1 MIISIDSNTEK
12 YKINGTE
19 ASILTIDG
27 GVGTDAK
34 SDDGRIFEKDVLERL
49 SSILPKVISNLR
61 DVGELNSFV
70 QFNELLASGSFPF
83 ENIAYRLFCDV
94 VQWYT
99 LSNTSS
105 MRYSELVKRFWR
117 TGYKLFKGKF
127 LRFMSGLKNTG
138 NINEGMSERGKY
150 EPMNSELNFAVPS
163 WSVLDKMITP
173 VSTETFRP
181 GLIDTMINISHEND
195 PDKIATFK
203 LCVDGKKINSSTI
216 GNLGDVNLWGHE
228 DPPTLSSKMKQLD
241 EDKNNIEQLRNLLQ
255 DIQSERIESILDCAQ
270 HIKPVFIEHCIN
282 TIQAIGHKIRDLRKA
297 KVGKHMAYDKFLK
310 TTEGDWR
317 KSRYAFVISSL
328 KTSLFEISS
337 CIEDALSCIDKLG
350 CITAEMRGLRNLYC
364 EGKVLDLNRQDNFYC
379 LQIQNDKSDVS
390 DSSIVKQRSDA
401 WHKIRNTAHV
411 TGSTCNKALGL
422 ETFKKAT
429 NALQTGL

>member
-1 MIISIDSNTEK
+1 MFLQTK
-12 YKINGTE
+12 YNVVINE
-19 ASILTIDG
+19 
-27 GVGTDAK
+27 

-117 TGYKLFKGKF
+117 TGYKFKGKF

-181 GLIDTMINISHEND
+181 GLIDTMINILHEND

-241 EDKNNIEQLRNLLQ
+241 EDKKNIEQLRNLLQ

-282 TIQAIGHKIRDLRKA
+282 TIQAIGHKIRD
-297 KVGKHMAYDKFLK
+297 
-310 TTEGDWR
+310 
-317 KSRYAFVISSL
+317 
-328 KTSLFEISS
+328 
-337 CIEDALSCIDKLG
+337 
-350 CITAEMRGLRNLYC
+350 
-364 EGKVLDLNRQDNFYC
+364 
-379 LQIQNDKSDVS
+379 
-390 DSSIVKQRSDA
+390 
-401 WHKIRNTAHV
+401 
-411 TGSTCNKALGL
+411 
-422 ETFKKAT
+422 
-429 NALQTGL
+429 

>member
-1 MIISIDSNTEK
+1 MFSNGKEPEAKSSLNCTKEFNSPTSLKFDITFGKIDDKRSRASFSNILPSSDSIKDWLSNTSE
-12 YKINGTE
+12 
-19 ASILTIDG
+19 
-27 GVGTDAK
+27 
-34 SDDGRIFEKDVLERL
+34 SDDGRIFEKDALERL

-138 NINEGMSERGKY
+138 NINEGMSERRKY

-181 GLIDTMINISHEND
+181 GLIDTMINILHEND

-203 LCVDGKKINSSTI
+203 LCVDGQKINSSTI
-216 GNLGDVNLWGHE
+216 GNL
-228 DPPTLSSKMKQLD
+228 
-241 EDKNNIEQLRNLLQ
+241 
-255 DIQSERIESILDCAQ
+255 DI
-270 HIKPVFIEHCIN
+270 
-282 TIQAIGHKIRDLRKA
+282 
-297 KVGKHMAYDKFLK
+297 Y
-310 TTEGDWR
+310 
-317 KSRYAFVISSL
+317 
-328 KTSLFEISS
+328 
-337 CIEDALSCIDKLG
+337 
-350 CITAEMRGLRNLYC
+350 
-364 EGKVLDLNRQDNFYC
+364 
-379 LQIQNDKSDVS
+379 
-390 DSSIVKQRSDA
+390 
-401 WHKIRNTAHV
+401 
-411 TGSTCNKALGL
+411 
-422 ETFKKAT
+422 
-429 NALQTGL
+429 